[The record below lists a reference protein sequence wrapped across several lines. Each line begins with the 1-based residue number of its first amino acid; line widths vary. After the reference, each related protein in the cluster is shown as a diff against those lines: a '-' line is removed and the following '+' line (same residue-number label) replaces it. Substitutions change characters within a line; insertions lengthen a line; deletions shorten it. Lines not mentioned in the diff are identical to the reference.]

1 MWFVYILLCDQKT
14 FYTGITDNLKL
25 RIIQHQSKQSLFTK
39 KFSEIKLTYCEK
51 YSNKQLADSSQIER
65 SYMGTIER
73 GKRNPT
79 LMKVYNIAKALKIS
93 AGQLLP
99 F

>member
-1 MWFVYILLCDQKT
+1 MVEQFAVNEKVR
-14 FYTGITDNLKL
+14 GSSP
-25 RIIQHQSKQSLFTK
+25 RGGAKQD
-39 KFSEIKLTYCEK
+39 
-51 YSNKQLADSSQIER
+51 AAGIER

-73 GKRNPT
+73 GERNPT
-79 LMKVYNIAKALKIS
+79 LMKVYNIAKALKVS

>member
-1 MWFVYILLCDQKT
+1 MDKQIL
-14 FYTGITDNLKL
+14 
-25 RIIQHQSKQSLFTK
+25 K
-39 KFSEIKLTYCEK
+39 KFGEK
-51 YSNKQLADSSQIER
+51 VRELRTNKGMTQEQLADAAEIER

-73 GKRNPT
+73 GERNPT
-79 LMKVYNIAKALKIS
+79 LLKVYKIAKALKVS

>member
-1 MWFVYILLCDQKT
+1 MDKQILKSFGDRIK
-14 FYTGITDNLKL
+14 KL
-25 RIIQHQSKQSLFTK
+25 RKEK
-39 KFSEIKLTYCEK
+39 GLTQE
-51 YSNKQLADSSQIER
+51 QLADEAQIER

-73 GKRNPT
+73 GERNPT
-79 LMKVYNIAKALKIS
+79 LLKVYKIAKALKVS